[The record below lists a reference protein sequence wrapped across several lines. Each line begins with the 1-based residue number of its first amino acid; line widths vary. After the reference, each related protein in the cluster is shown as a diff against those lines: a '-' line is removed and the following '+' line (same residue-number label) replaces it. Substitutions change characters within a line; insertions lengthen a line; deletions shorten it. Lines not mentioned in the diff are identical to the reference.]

1 MWASAAACP
10 VDKGGATIKTRATN
24 PAPKPLIQDLLIQ
37 GLLIQG
43 VLIQGLFIQD
53 LFIQDLIQNLSVI
66 ANPRFHTNA
75 SNIAGDFTT
84 KPRFSHR

>member
-1 MWASAAACP
+1 MS
-10 VDKGGATIKTRATN
+10 

-37 GLLIQG
+37 DLL
-43 VLIQGLFIQD
+43 V
-53 LFIQDLIQNLSVI
+53 QDLIQNLSVI

-75 SNIAGDFTT
+75 SNIAGDFTA